1 MKPLTA
7 KQLLQDLQT
16 LDMLGHDLSKIT
28 INYRTD
34 TDSDVEVVTYIG
46 EDLYDAETNS
56 ILESLVL
63 MADASDYRQ

>member
-1 MKPLTA
+1 MNPLTA
-7 KQLLQDLQT
+7 KQLLQDLQA
-16 LDMLGHDLSKIT
+16 LEMLGHDLSKIT

-46 EDLYDAETNS
+46 DDLYDAETNS

-63 MADASDYRQ
+63 MADASDF